1 MIVPMEKVTVLCLAA
16 DQDRTLHVLRDLGVL
31 HVSHSVA
38 PEGADIEEARGRLG
52 RIERALELLPHG
64 KVATPA
70 DTDPATVV
78 DAIEVEVRRSNEIS
92 GELRELRALHDR
104 YEPFG
109 SFDPE
114 DAECLARHSLPV
126 QLFKAPAGH
135 PLPNIKDAPLLVLR
149 RDRSGLYF
157 AVVGMVLVNDPAVEH
172 VPLPPLPLRELDEE
186 IARLDQELRAC
197 EMRIADHAD
206 SLPRVE
212 ALAEEVRAEIRFL
225 EARSGMGA
233 RKPVVFLRGFCPQRQ
248 VERIRALA
256 AEHGWGLLVEPLR
269 PGETVPTQLE
279 NAGWVRP
286 IKAVFDFI
294 GVLPGYWEVDISAF
308 FLIFLTLFFAMI
320 VGDGGYGAL
329 FLAFTLVGRALA
341 PGVMKKP
348 LYPLLLIM
356 SIATIGWGLLTGNFF
371 GITVEAL
378 PAPLRALRIEWLSP
392 EANMMQLC
400 FLIGAIHLTLARA
413 WGVLLNRG
421 KLTALAHA
429 GWICTTWTMFALANA
444 MVLGKEFPTIMLWV
458 LGVGILLIALFM
470 TPFKEFKTQWVNH
483 AMLPLNLIGNF
494 VDVVSYVR
502 LFAVGIATFSVATAF
517 NEMAAGFGWG
527 SIVSSAAAA
536 LILFFGHTLNILLAA
551 MGVLVHGVRLNTL
564 EFSGHLGLT
573 WSGVPYEPLARKGGS
588 TS

>member
-16 DQDRTLHVLRDLGVL
+16 DRDRTLHVLRDLGVL

-109 SFDPE
+109 SFDPKE
-114 DAECLARHSLPV
+114 AECLARHSLPV
-126 QLFKAPAGH
+126 QLFRAPAGH
-135 PLPNIKDAPLLVLR
+135 PLPRVKDAPLLVLR

-157 AVVGMVLVNDPAVEH
+157 AVVGMVLVEDPAVEH
-172 VPLPPLPLRELDEE
+172 VPLPPRPLRELDEE
-186 IARLDQELRAC
+186 IARLDQELQAC
-197 EMRIADHAD
+197 DMRIAGHAD

-233 RKPVVFLRGFCPQRQ
+233 RRPVVFLRGFCPQRK

-286 IKAVFDFI
+286 VKAVFDFI

-329 FLAFTLVGRALA
+329 FLVFTLLGRALA

-356 SIATIGWGLLTGNFF
+356 SLATIGWGLLTGNFF
-371 GITVEAL
+371 GIAVEGL
-378 PAPLRALRIEWLSP
+378 PAPLRASRDWLSP

-400 FLIGAIHLTLARA
+400 FFIGAVHLTIAHG
-413 WGVLLNRG
+413 WGMLRNRG
-421 KLTALAHA
+421 NLTVLSHL
-429 GWICTTWTMFALANA
+429 GWILSTWFMYAMANL
-444 MVLGKEFPTIMLWV
+444 MVLNQTMPGYMKV
-458 LGVGILLIALFM
+458 LFIIGVVLIALFM
-470 TPFKEFKTQWVNH
+470 TPLTAMKTEWMGH
-483 AMLPLNLIGNF
+483 AMLPLTIINNF

-502 LFAVGIATFSVATAF
+502 LFAVGTATLAVASAF
-517 NEMAAGFGWG
+517 NEMAAGFGWSG
-527 SIVSSAAAA
+527 LGSSAAAA